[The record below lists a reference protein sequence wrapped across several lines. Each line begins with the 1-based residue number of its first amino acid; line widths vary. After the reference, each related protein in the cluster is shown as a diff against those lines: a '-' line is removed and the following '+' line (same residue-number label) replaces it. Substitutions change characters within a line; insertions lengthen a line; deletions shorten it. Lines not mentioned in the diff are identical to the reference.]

1 LLLSLTPCVLP
12 MVPILSALIL
22 GRGGGQ
28 GAVHP
33 ASRWRGLGLA
43 AAYVLGMSVVYTAVG
58 IAAGLSGLGLAAWLQ
73 TPWVLGLFAALLA
86 LFALAMF
93 DVYTL
98 QLPAGLQ
105 SRLSERAARIP
116 GGRAAGALLMGAVSA
131 LIVGPCVAAPLA
143 GALLYISQTR

>member
-1 LLLSLTPCVLP
+1 DSGWLQAAGVFFVLGLLLSLTPCVLP

-28 GAVHP
+28 DAVHP

-116 GGRAAGALLMGAVSA
+116 GGRAA
-131 LIVGPCVAAPLA
+131 
-143 GALLYISQTR
+143 